1 MACRLFGTKPSS
13 EPMLEKYGVH
23 FMKYV
28 NGNIAETS
36 DLPKEI

>member
-1 MACRLFGTKPSS
+1 MFW
-13 EPMLEKYGVH
+13 LEKYGVH